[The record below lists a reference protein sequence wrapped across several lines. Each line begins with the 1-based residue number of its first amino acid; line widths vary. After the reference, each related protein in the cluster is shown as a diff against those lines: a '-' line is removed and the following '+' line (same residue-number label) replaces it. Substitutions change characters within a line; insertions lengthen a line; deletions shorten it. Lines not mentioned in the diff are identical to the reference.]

1 MIESMT
7 RVSLAA
13 ALALSLGGGL
23 LVAGGIKVRAQKDK
37 TFDFTTARTWAWHPS
52 GAGEVVMAVTADDNP
67 AAMKARFEPVIK
79 SAVEQELVAR
89 NLSMAAAGAAPQL
102 NVHYYVLVSTGM
114 SAQYMG
120 QFAPSVPEWG
130 LPPFSGA
137 TQAATV
143 IHQGSLLIDVT
154 TPKGDI
160 VWRGVAEG
168 EVHMGRT
175 PAQRDAK
182 LRDAIAKMLKKF
194 P

>member
-1 MIESMT
+1 MLGS
-7 RVSLAA
+7 VSRLSVAA

-23 LVAGGIKVRAQKDK
+23 LMAAGVKVRVQKDK
-37 TFDFTTARTWAWHPS
+37 TFDFATARTWAWHPK

-67 AAMKARFEPVIK
+67 KAMQARFEPVIK
-79 SAVEQELVAR
+79 SAVEQQLAAR
-89 NLSMAAAGAAPQL
+89 KLPMAPAGAEPEL
-102 NVHYYVLVSTGM
+102 RVYYYVLVSTSM
-114 SAQYMG
+114 SAQYIG
-120 QFAPSVPEWG
+120 QFAPAIPEWG

-143 IHQGSLLIDVT
+143 IQKGSLLIDVT
-154 TPKGDI
+154 TTKGDI

-182 LRDAIAKMLKKF
+182 LREAIAKLLKKF

>member
-1 MIESMT
+1 MVN
-7 RVSLAA
+7 RAVCGVAFVVGL
-13 ALALSLGGGL
+13 ALALGGVVEGK
-23 LVAGGIKVRAQKDK
+23 VKIKTDRDK
-37 TFDFTTARTWAWHPS
+37 AFDFTTVRTWAWHPR
-52 GAGEVVMAVTADDNP
+52 GAGEVKMAITADDNP

-182 LRDAIAKMLKKF
+182 LRDAIARMLKKF